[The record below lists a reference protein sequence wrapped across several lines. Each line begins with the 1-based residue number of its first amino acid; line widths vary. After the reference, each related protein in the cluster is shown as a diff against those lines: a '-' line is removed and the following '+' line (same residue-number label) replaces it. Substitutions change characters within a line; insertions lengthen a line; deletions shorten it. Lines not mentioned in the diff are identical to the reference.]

1 LLPQT
6 WPGHA
11 TGLTWNAVAGMTRIA
26 FRATSRTGEAVIS
39 ASSPGLKMGRTTV
52 LLAAPGKPNEMD
64 YQERFEEDE
73 IPVTANRN
81 LCFQQPDRRSGA
93 E

>member
-1 LLPQT
+1 
-6 WPGHA
+6 
-11 TGLTWNAVAGMTRIA
+11 MTRIA
-26 FRATSRTGEAVIS
+26 FRATSRTGAAVIS

-64 YQERFEEDE
+64 YQARFEEDE

-81 LCFQQPDRRSGA
+81 LCCQQPERRSGA